1 MARGSSPYK
10 FGHRADA
17 RGVHPQALARFAV
30 TMARMANW
38 QPLRDALRDVEE
50 MRTFD
55 WDDLDTLVGGLPAS
69 ATKHRA
75 FWSGVRSGWP
85 GFTTTDAVPG
95 RSVTFVRVGCP
106 EPQVRRRPSRPDPSP
121 APARSSERP
130 DIVLVGCVKSK
141 RDQAAPAKDLYVS
154 DLFGKARRYAE
165 GTAERWYILSAQY
178 GLVVP
183 DEVIEPYELHLAATS
198 TAYRREWGI
207 KVARQLLAAAGG
219 LEGRV
224 VEVHAGAAYT
234 DAIRAHLLEAGAR
247 VVEPL
252 AALTLGQRL
261 AWYGTPDGGETS
273 GTQTPSAS
281 LLVARLEHSE
291 SALTPQDFLATRG
304 AGFGGPGLY
313 SWWVDDAGAHD
324 LTEGLGHRV
333 DSGLIYAGLAG
344 ATRSR
349 TGKKS
354 SNTLWGRIRGMHLGG
369 RHNFST
375 FRRTLGAVLAAQ
387 REERTIDE
395 ERLTTWMYEHLRV
408 IAIPVADADALDQLE
423 TRVLG
428 ALDPP
433 LNLAKMPRTP
443 IRDRLTDL
451 RRRIT

>member
-1 MARGSSPYK
+1 
-10 FGHRADA
+10 
-17 RGVHPQALARFAV
+17 
-30 TMARMANW
+30 MARMANW
-38 QPLRDALRDVEE
+38 HPLRDALRDVEE
-50 MRTFD
+50 RRAFD
-55 WDDLDTLVGGLPAS
+55 WDELDALVGGLPAS

-75 FWSGVRSGWP
+75 FWSGARSGWP
-85 GFTTTDAVPG
+85 GFTTTDVVPG
-95 RSVTFVRVGCP
+95 RRVTFVRVGSP
-106 EPQVRRRPSRPDPSP
+106 EPRVRHRPSRPDPSP
-121 APARSSERP
+121 GQVRSSDRP

-141 RDQAAPAKDLYVS
+141 RGHAAPAKDLYVS
-154 DLFGKARRYAE
+154 DLFRRERRYAE
-165 GTAERWYILSAQY
+165 TTAERWYILSAQL
-178 GLVVP
+178 GLVAP

-207 KVARQLLAAAGG
+207 AVVRQLLAAAGA
-219 LEGRV
+219 LEGQV
-224 VEVHAGAAYT
+224 VEVHAGAAYA
-234 DAIRAHLLEAGAR
+234 DAIRPHLLEAGAC

-252 AALTLGQRL
+252 AGLTLGQRL
-261 AWYGTPDGGETS
+261 AWYGAPDGGATS
-273 GTQTPSAS
+273 GTETPSAT
-281 LLVARLEHSE
+281 LLVARLARSE